1 LIRHRPEMNDDEDN
15 ESFLRRFSICEE
27 ERLAKTGE
35 MHTGLNGPRWF
46 RSKNIIPI
54 EQARGR
60 RKNQSRTVQ
69 RR

>member
-1 LIRHRPEMNDDEDN
+1 MNDDEDN

-35 MHTGLNGPRWF
+35 MRTGLNGPRWF
-46 RSKNIIPI
+46 CSENVVPI
-54 EQARGR
+54 EQAWSR
-60 RKNQSRTVQ
+60 RKSP